1 MSLRIAITADPY
13 LPVPPRL
20 YGGIE
25 RVVALLV
32 AGLVRRGHEVT
43 LIAHP
48 DSQTPAGLIGYG
60 VPPHT
65 GAAARVRELV
75 QVSAALV
82 RLSGAVDVIHS
93 FGRLAALA
101 PVLPMRGVKKI
112 QSYQRPI
119 PWTGVRRAARL
130 GGDSILF
137 TGCSTSL
144 YASANGAAG
153 ATPQLG
159 SGQAPRRRSGQAR
172 WRTVFNCVDPS
183 TYVAVP
189 NARPDAPLAFLG
201 RIERIKGTHNAIQI
215 AKAAGR
221 RLVIAGN
228 VADQEYFR
236 AEVAPH
242 VDDRLVRYVG
252 EVDDAAKN
260 RVLGEAAALLMPIEW
275 DEPFGIVMAEAFAC
289 GTPVI
294 GFPRGSVPEVVR
306 DGVNGFLVPG
316 IAEAVR
322 AVTRLDRIDREAVR
336 RDCEKRFSCD
346 AIVRA
351 YEDIYVEALG

>member
-32 AGLVRRGHEVT
+32 SGLVRRGHHVT

-48 DSQTPAGLIGYG
+48 DSRTPASLISYG

-65 GAAARVRELV
+65 GPSARLRELF
-75 QVSAALV
+75 QVGSALV
-82 RLSGAVDVIHS
+82 RLSGTVDIIHS

-112 QSYQRPI
+112 QSYQRAI
-119 PWTGVRRAARL
+119 PWTGVQRASWL
-130 GGDSILF
+130 GAGSLSF

-144 YASANGAAG
+144 YASHNGAAHG
-153 ATPQLG
+153 M
-159 SGQAPRRRSGQAR
+159 R

-183 TYVAVP
+183 SYVAVTGVR
-189 NARPDAPLAFLG
+189 ADAPLAFLG
-201 RIERIKGTHNAIQI
+201 RIERIKGTHAAIQI
-215 AKAAGR
+215 AKASGR

-228 VADQEYFR
+228 VADPDYFR
-236 AEVAPH
+236 SEVAPH
-242 VDDRLVRYVG
+242 VDDRLVTYIG
-252 EVDDAAKN
+252 EVDDAGKN
-260 RVLGEAAALLMPIEW
+260 RLLGDAAALLMPIEW

-294 GFPRGSVPEVVR
+294 GFSRGSVPEVVR
-306 DGVNGFLVPG
+306 QGVNGFVVG
-316 IAEAVR
+316 TVAEASE
-322 AVTRLDRIDREAVR
+322 AVQRLDRIDREAVR
-336 RDCEKRFSCD
+336 RDCEERFSCD
-346 AIVRA
+346 AIVGA
-351 YEDIYVEALG
+351 YEQLYREAIG

>member
-32 AGLVRRGHEVT
+32 SGLVRRGHQVT

-48 DSQTPAGLIGYG
+48 DSHTPAALIGYG
-60 VPPHT
+60 VQPHT
-65 GAAARVRELV
+65 GALARVRELF
-75 QVSAALV
+75 QVGSALV
-82 RLSGAVDVIHS
+82 RLRGRVDIIHS

-101 PVLPMRGVKKI
+101 PVLPVRGVKKI
-112 QSYQRPI
+112 QSYQRAI

-130 GGDSILF
+130 GGDSIRF

-144 YASANGAAG
+144 YASRIRAAG
-153 ATPQLG
+153 DTQ
-159 SGQAPRRRSGQAR
+159 

-183 TYVAVP
+183 SYVAVT
-189 NARPDAPLAFLG
+189 AVGADAPLAFLG
-201 RIERIKGTHNAIQI
+201 RIERIKGTHTAIEI
-215 AKAAGR
+215 ARAAGR
-221 RLVIAGN
+221 SLVIAGN
-228 VADQEYFR
+228 IADTEYFR
-236 AEVAPH
+236 SEVAPH
-242 VDDRLVRYVG
+242 LDNRTVSYIG
-252 EVDDAAKN
+252 EVDDAAKS
-260 RVLGEAAALLMPIEW
+260 RLLGASAALLMPIHW

-294 GFPRGSVPEVVR
+294 GFARGSVPEIVR
-306 DGVNGFLVPG
+306 DGINGFVVRTT
-316 IAEAVR
+316 AEASR
-322 AVTRLDRIDREAVR
+322 AVQQLNRIDREAVR
-336 RDCEKRFSCD
+336 RDCEERFSCD

-351 YEDIYVEALG
+351 YEDLYREAIG